1 MEAWFTRNL
10 AIKRIALMP
19 NGFGHMR
26 ESNFAFRDGLRGQY
40 FSKRNGF
47 TSARSRRLLR
57 KSGLR
62 LLKPAAQITREFG
75 YQLQFSG

>member
-26 ESNFAFRDGLRGQY
+26 ESNFAFRDGLRGEY
-40 FSKRNGF
+40 SSKWNGF
-47 TSARSRRLLR
+47 TPARSRLLER

-62 LLKPAAQITREFG
+62 LLEPAAEIAREFG
-75 YQLQFSG
+75 D